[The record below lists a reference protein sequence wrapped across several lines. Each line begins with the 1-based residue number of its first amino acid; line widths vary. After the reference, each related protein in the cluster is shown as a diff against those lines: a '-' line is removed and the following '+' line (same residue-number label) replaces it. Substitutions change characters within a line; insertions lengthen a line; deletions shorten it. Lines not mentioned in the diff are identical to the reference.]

1 MKNTVRRLP
10 KMKDASLEAQVLNIK
25 TYNDFLGRL
34 SRIAMS
40 MFEWENLPDSVD
52 GQFIEWCLFN
62 YGMCAL
68 LYYEDYGGFIATQC
82 ATRGNLN
89 IYWKPISLECFGI
102 GNLNLIR
109 DVYNGLADPKDKNQ
123 ECVLVENMLNRVPT
137 LPTLELYA
145 MRLAEVQRSEDVNI
159 KQQKFPL
166 YIQTDSRQLLTVQ
179 NTYDQYSG
187 NAPVIIADKAGVD
200 PNDLKSVNTE
210 TPFVADKLQQY
221 RLKIF
226 NEALSFLGVNNLNEK
241 KERQLTSEVE
251 KNNEEVNLNLQAF
264 LSFRQKAARQFNKK
278 YGFTGDKE
286 VKVKVR
292 SDLYNLVKTE
302 ESIVSDYTSKAG
314 ADNE

>member
-82 ATRGNLN
+82 ATMGNLN
-89 IYWKPISLECFGI
+89 IYWKPISLECYGI
-102 GNLNLIR
+102 DNLNLIR

-137 LPTLELYA
+137 FPTLELYA

-302 ESIVSDYTSKAG
+302 ESIVSDYTSKPG